1 MQDDPDRGE
10 CFQDKMILKR
20 RQRGEGTLR
29 LNASHHGACSTSYA
43 GRREFVASSGSL
55 SFTGAERTLQA
66 REYLRLSKKDKR
78 VVRRYLATLI
88 GAAAASS
95 SLTLKKLVRSRLW
108 PPLIF
113 SQLPA
118 SQFAAG

>member
-1 MQDDPDRGE
+1 
-10 CFQDKMILKR
+10 MILKR

-29 LNASHHGACSTSYA
+29 VNASHHGACSTSYA

-55 SFTGAERTLQA
+55 SFTGAERKQIYGLVERTLQA

-78 VVRRYLATLI
+78 VVRRYLAKI
-88 GAAAASS
+88 SGAAAASS
-95 SLTLKKLVRSRLW
+95 SLTLKKLVLSCLW
-108 PPLIF
+108 QPLIF

-118 SQFAAG
+118 SQFASG